1 MEGGDQLSTQT
12 PAKGDEPWRSRLMPW
27 LIIGAAIIIAG
38 VLLYIVV
45 GKNVGKKP
53 SSDQGGSAATTG
65 AASQL
70 YETLGSAAKQPK
82 IRVGMYRTT
91 YANKADADAKQN
103 PGTIASSVSEVD
115 TVAGKYR
122 SVFAHN
128 LLQDDK
134 TFSVGRCID
143 HDTYNEAYNTPLNHD
158 PRATSLQ
165 NIAPH
170 LALAPQG
177 HLYKVTEPLVFISC
191 PHLGLLPSSPP
202 LAVSR
207 LSDGVFP
214 VTLTQQQAAKWTA
227 KMKQVNLFEV
237 KDEGMVE
244 HSGKQLKKISFAPKN
259 DSLTVSKSLYDI
271 FYQAGE
277 IDKIK
282 REQPKAEWQYEFVA
296 INPVN
301 SGSVGGF
308 YLIDEK
314 TNLPVYSELY
324 GTNPDKQT
332 NASRAAGQNIART
345 KQTYAY
351 PSGLTMDLYTP
362 LEFLE

>member
-1 MEGGDQLSTQT
+1 MEELPVQASPKNDRPPRNWPLLWVAAGI
-12 PAKGDEPWRSRLMPW
+12 AVVV
-27 LIIGAAIIIAG
+27 IGI
-38 VLLYIVV
+38 LLYVTI
-45 GKNVGKKP
+45 GKKASP
-53 SSDQGGSAATTG
+53 NQSGSSAGGTT
-65 AASQL
+65 SQL
-70 YETLGSAAKQPK
+70 YETLGNAAKQSK
-82 IRVGMYRTT
+82 IRVGMYRAT
-91 YANKADADAKQN
+91 YANKADAAAKQN
-103 PGTIASSVSEVD
+103 PGSIASSVSEID

-128 LLQDDK
+128 LLQEDK
-134 TFSVGRCID
+134 TFSVGRCLD
-143 HDTYNEAYNTPLNHD
+143 RDTYNDAYNTPLNKE
-158 PRATSLQ
+158 PRASSLQ
-165 NIAPH
+165 DIAPH
-170 LALAPQG
+170 LSLAPQG
-177 HLYKVTEPLVFISC
+177 HLYKITEPLVFISC

-214 VTLTQQQAAKWTA
+214 VTLTQQQAATWTA
-227 KMKQVNLFEV
+227 KIKQANLFDI

-244 HSGKQLKKISFAPKN
+244 RDGKQLRKISFAPKDN
-259 DSLTVSKSLYDI
+259 SLTINKSLYDI
-271 FYQAGE
+271 FYRAGE

-282 REQPKAEWQYEFVA
+282 REHPEAEWQYEFVA

-301 SGSVGGF
+301 SGGVGGF

-332 NASRAAGQNIART
+332 NASRAAGQNIAHT

-351 PSGLTMDLYTP
+351 PTGLTMDINTP